1 MNTFIERYGS
11 NLLYILIVSV
21 LLGCNEPNVK
31 MKNTD
36 YVLNEIGDRIKIIE
50 LDSCEYMF
58 YEGGHRMAIA
68 HKGNCK
74 FCAERNKK

>member
-31 MKNTD
+31 MKSTD
-36 YVLNEIGDRIKIIE
+36 YVLNEVGDRIKIIE